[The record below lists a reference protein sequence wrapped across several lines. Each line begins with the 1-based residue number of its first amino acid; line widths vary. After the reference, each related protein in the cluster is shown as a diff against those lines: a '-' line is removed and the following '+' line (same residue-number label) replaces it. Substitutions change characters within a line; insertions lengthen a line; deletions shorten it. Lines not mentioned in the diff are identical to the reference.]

1 MTTGSAASPFTVLR
15 TRLMGDATP
24 TRGAV
29 PPPIERALAVV
40 DGDGGASAR
49 DRAVVLRH
57 ALRYEHGQTGGAPLL
72 WVPSGVNWPS
82 PEMWSESGVEIRGHH
97 DGGYLVAALPWAPSW
112 LPDVPTDGVDGRAA
126 AEQLFRMPREV
137 GPDPFLRLFEYSS
150 YRSAGQRAAL
160 RAALGAPAGSTLV
173 VCLPTGEGKSLVFQ
187 AIARRG
193 YGGRRGLALVVT
205 PTVALALDHERAAR
219 AQSIEG
225 PLTYRAG
232 DEASNEMLRQ
242 RIRSGEQE
250 ICYASPEA
258 VCGPLRDS
266 VEHAARR
273 GALRALVVDEAHL
286 IDSWG
291 INFRPDFQVLAGL
304 RRQLIAEAPSNG
316 AFRTVLLSATLTA
329 DTIQTLRALF
339 PPGPGAAFGITNSA
353 RLRPEIEYWVTPR
366 SGDSDEA
373 GQRLRRVEEAVLNL
387 PRPAILY
394 TTERWMAAD
403 WFNRLRSVGLRR
415 LGLVTGETPADERA
429 SVIDAWRAGRM
440 DLVVGTSAFG
450 LGIDNPNVRAVI
462 HACVPETL
470 DRFYQEVGRGG
481 RSGCVS
487 VSLILPTARDLEM
500 AGSLNRRRLLTPE
513 VAERRWRAM
522 FHDPERRQRADGAY
536 EVRVT
541 VPPARDERHIDMV
554 GPRNTGWN
562 VRTLVLLAAAGAI
575 TLVDVNE
582 DLTERVMATG
592 DDEGENYHAPVTEPE
607 SEREVR
613 LPRVALRILDTAH
626 ASPDFWEGRIAAF
639 RQAQDASAIQSLER
653 MKRFLTGVECAAETL
668 APLYEVSTDQVPGIN
683 AIPVARACGGCP
695 ACRRAGRVAFEEDVP
710 LSPFPWPA
718 LAPTPP
724 VSVLIGQAGHLLVD
738 LASLSDDRLD
748 QRDLL
753 EALQRLPACGVRN
766 AVIFPGAPFHADDI
780 ELSTAPTL
788 FTEGDFPINQLPPGP
803 TLVVLGEETEV
814 SEHWFAPRPLD
825 LARIW
830 LIPREVRHPVRRD
843 QGLCEVPPATVL
855 TSREFAARMR
865 R

>member
-1 MTTGSAASPFTVLR
+1 MTTGSAGSPFMVLR
-15 TRLMGDATP
+15 TRLMGDAMP
-24 TRGAV
+24 APGSI
-29 PPPIERALAVV
+29 PPPIERSLAVV
-40 DGDGGASAR
+40 NGDGGASAR

-72 WVPSGVNWPS
+72 WVPSGVGWPD
-82 PEMWSESGVEIRGHH
+82 PEMWAESGVEIRGHH

-126 AEQLFRMPREV
+126 AEQLLRMPREV
-137 GPDPFLRLFEYSS
+137 GPDPFLRLFGYSS

-160 RAALGAPAGSTLV
+160 RAALRAPAGSTLL

-193 YGGRRGLALVVT
+193 YGERRGLTLVVT
-205 PTVALALDHERAAR
+205 PTVALALDHERVAR
-219 AQSIEG
+219 AQGIEG

-232 DEASNEMLRQ
+232 DGASNEMLRQ
-242 RIRSGEQE
+242 RIRSGEQD
-250 ICYASPEA
+250 ICFASPEA

-273 GALRALVVDEAHL
+273 GGLRALVVDEAHL

-304 RRQLIAEAPSNG
+304 RRQLISEAPSYG
-316 AFRTVLLSATLTA
+316 VFRTVLLSATLTA

-366 SGDSDEA
+366 SRASDEA
-373 GQRLRRVEEAVLNL
+373 EQRVRRVEEAILHL

-403 WFNRLRSVGLRR
+403 WFDRLRSLGFHR
-415 LGLVTGETPADERA
+415 LGLVTGETPADERGR
-429 SVIDAWRAGRM
+429 VIEAWRAGHI

-487 VSLILPTARDLEM
+487 VSLILPTARDRQM
-500 AGSLNRRRLLTPE
+500 AASLNRRRLLTPE

-522 FHDPERRQRADGAY
+522 FHDPERGQRADGAY
-536 EVRVT
+536 ELRVT

-575 TLVDVNE
+575 TLVDVDE

-592 DDEGENYHAPVTEPE
+592 DDEGENDDAPATKAE

-613 LPRVALRILDTAH
+613 LPRVALRIVDTAH
-626 ASPDFWEGRIAAF
+626 ASPDFWERIAAF
-639 RQAQDASAIQSLER
+639 RQAQDAIATQSLER
-653 MKRFLTGVECAAETL
+653 MGRFLTGLECVAETL
-668 APLYEVSTDQVPGIN
+668 APLYEVPSDQVPGVN

-695 ACRRAGRVAFEEDVP
+695 ACRRAGRVAFEEDVQ

-718 LAPTPP
+718 LPPVPP
-724 VSVLIGQAGHLLVD
+724 VSVLVGQSGHLLVD

-748 QRDLL
+748 QRDVL

-766 AVIFPGAPFHADDI
+766 TVVFPGAPFDANDI
-780 ELSTAPTL
+780 ELSTAPAL

-803 TLVVLGEETEV
+803 TLVVLGEETQV
-814 SEHWFAPRPLD
+814 SEHWFVPRPLD

-830 LIPREVRHPVRRD
+830 LIPPEVRHPVRRD
-843 QGLCEVPPATVL
+843 QRLCEVPPATVL